1 MSKKRWNPG
10 PILAIL
16 AVFSLSTVSY
26 AQRTT
31 GDITGTVTDT
41 TGGVLPGVT
50 VSAVCAETRFTRTAV
65 TDGTGGFRL
74 PELPICS
81 YRVTTDLQGFKT
93 VSRDALVA
101 PNGVAKVDFRLE
113 VGTQAFKPYVV
124 PIADAWS
131 PRGL

>member
-1 MSKKRWNPG
+1 MSKKRWNRG

-50 VSAVCAETRFTRTAV
+50 VSAVCAETRFHADRGDRRHRRVPLPSCRFAP
-65 TDGTGGFRL
+65 TG
-74 PELPICS
+74 
-81 YRVTTDLQGFKT
+81 
-93 VSRDALVA
+93 
-101 PNGVAKVDFRLE
+101 
-113 VGTQAFKPYVV
+113 
-124 PIADAWS
+124 
-131 PRGL
+131 